1 MLAAAVMS
9 FPLMVR
15 AIRLGFESVDPKLEV
30 AAYSLG
36 ANKFMIF
43 LTITLPLIIP
53 ALITGAVLGFAKSMG
68 EFGATITF
76 VSNIPGQT
84 QTIPSAIF
92 EFLQIPDNNFMTL
105 RLVCLSLLIS
115 IGALYISEVLAS
127 RLSRRE
133 QNE

>member
-1 MLAAAVMS
+1 
-9 FPLMVR
+9 
-15 AIRLGFESVDPKLEV
+15 
-30 AAYSLG
+30 
-36 ANKFMIF
+36 
-43 LTITLPLIIP
+43 
-53 ALITGAVLGFAKSMG
+53 VLGFAKSMG

-92 EFLQIPDNNFMTL
+92 EFLQLPGNNFMTV
-105 RLVCLSLLIS
+105 RLVCLSLFIS

-133 QNE
+133 QN

>member
-1 MLAAAVMS
+1 M
-9 FPLMVR
+9 
-15 AIRLGFESVDPKLEV
+15 

-36 ANKFMIF
+36 ANKFIIF

-92 EFLQIPDNNFMTL
+92 EFLQTPDNNFMTL

-133 QNE
+133 DNE